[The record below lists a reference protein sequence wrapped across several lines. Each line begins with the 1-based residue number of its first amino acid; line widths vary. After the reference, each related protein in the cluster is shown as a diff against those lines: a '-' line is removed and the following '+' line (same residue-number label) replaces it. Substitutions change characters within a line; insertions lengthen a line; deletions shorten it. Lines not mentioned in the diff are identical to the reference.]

1 MKMLRIILLIIITQ
15 QVTAQKRL
23 SKTQID
29 SLPNTI
35 ENQFIKAYRLS
46 NNWQEYKLI
55 KRTHFISF
63 QKNILDSVTA
73 IKKDVLAKQLQL
85 EAQLK
90 NENVLKNEINTL
102 KNDLSLSVEKEN
114 GIAIFGFL
122 IDKSLYNT
130 ILWSIISGLLIG
142 LAFFIYKFSSSNA
155 ITRETKNLLVGVE
168 DEFEQYKRSSI
179 DKEQKLRRQLQDEIN
194 KQRGVN

>member
-1 MKMLRIILLIIITQ
+1 MKTLRIILLIIITQ

>member
-1 MKMLRIILLIIITQ
+1 MKTLRIILLIIITQ

-23 SKTQID
+23 SKIQID

>member
-1 MKMLRIILLIIITQ
+1 
-15 QVTAQKRL
+15 
-23 SKTQID
+23 
-29 SLPNTI
+29 
-35 ENQFIKAYRLS
+35 AYRLS